1 MNKYLMNGMF
11 PVVKK
16 AERPSILHL
25 AAAAILGSIIITA
38 QFLIAVAT
46 GLWCGKQ

>member
-1 MNKYLMNGMF
+1 MSEMV
-11 PVVKK
+11 PVSKK
-16 AERPSILHL
+16 AERPGILHR
-25 AAAAILGSIIITA
+25 AAATILGSIIVTA